1 MLTAIKTPLTKWMDI
16 TKLRSYIMSKHYFG
30 DDAIRVTNE
39 ANLYFQNKKVP
50 FKGNRLLDA
59 VGIS

>member
-1 MLTAIKTPLTKWMDI
+1 MDI
-16 TKLRSYIMSKHYFG
+16 TKLRAYIMSRYYFG